1 MKQIILI
8 TAILAFQLAKAQ
20 CPERTNTTNPDSSNG
35 YDWRNLKLADTV
47 WIGSDPWTHVQG
59 VFNSSQNANIGFLA
73 TLPKDMQPEVGWEL
87 LYVDIGVNPTIG
99 GNSTNHPTLV
109 LYNKFRS
116 VMRVFVCITGTNN
129 DYNKATVF
137 ISWDAHSGTTK
148 IGNANLSAYNSP
160 IDALDNFNESKIFI
174 SLKKFN
180 QWQNNGA
187 NPGGYYWLMGEF
199 PIMYDPCVCNFN
211 SSFNIG
217 SRLTATG
224 DLEFNVFEGK
234 EKGAKT
240 ASSGT
245 PNITSKGFGRAIG
258 YLGNATK
265 KGNEYKKTLTE
276 VSTALEDI
284 FGVVHSLTSDSTP
297 FKMPAWAKQIPK
309 VGVIIGVA
317 EFLISGGNKTSGSAT
332 QTTLKIPN
340 LTAVGSLIFNNPIS
354 SNIFG
359 TPGGDHTN
367 EPSDRIPHYDNP
379 IGIFNLLE
387 TPVLEYVDYFLN
399 ASDAAASVDW
409 LHVNNQMWHLP
420 TLRQYRVKNDLKYIV
435 NPHSGLELVDIQAKI
450 SFTMGGAFDKIVGS
464 EGITSRHN
472 WPMTFGSNTY
482 NKLVNYGPYGPV
494 ILGTDTNADMRK
506 AWNRMGVT
514 LDFRS
519 DSFPGINRYIF
530 GTPWKAL
537 GCFPG
542 TTFMLTKYSS
552 GFYENTPKLA
562 CKVRAVFKRKDDPD
576 AKEVIWVGT
585 FNIKTTLSG
594 LQDNTNN
601 RYRLTTYD
609 QYGVPHI
616 LVPHYTDI
624 SRYKFNYEIG
634 VINSGNRSGNTVWH
648 VHNEKHPTNLTFAN
662 MHVASGNYFASNKI
676 TIGPNVT
683 MDEGI
688 IFRAG
693 VAIEVLENVEIAQ
706 NVELD
711 ISTKW
716 HPDCDRNVYEVHKS
730 TITTF
735 CNDSLKYKPKYILSK
750 RDIVDEN
757 VDDKSKN
764 RNGNLAFSI
773 YPNPSTN
780 IVNVTISS
788 EISTDFLIKIIDISG
803 KVYQTVSSVEP
814 VVKINIEGLADGIYF
829 IKVTDNRGRNKVEKL
844 LKYH

>member
-8 TAILAFQLAKAQ
+8 AAILAFQLAKAQ
-20 CPERTNTTNPDSSNG
+20 CPERTNTTNPDSTNG

-47 WIGSDPWTHVQG
+47 WIGSDPWTHIQG

-73 TLPKDMQPEVGWEL
+73 TLPKDMQPEDGWEL
-87 LYVDIGVNPTIG
+87 LYVDIGTNPASG
-99 GNSTNHPTLV
+99 GNSTNHPKLV

-116 VMRVFVCITGTNN
+116 VMRVFVCITGTNL
-129 DYNKATVF
+129 DYTKSAVYL
-137 ISWDAHSGTTK
+137 SWDSHNGTTLLA
-148 IGNANLSAYNSP
+148 NANLSAYNSP

-174 SLKKFN
+174 SLRKLN
-180 QWQNNGA
+180 HWENNGA

-217 SRLTATG
+217 ARLTLSG
-224 DLEFNVFEGK
+224 DLQFNIFENQ

-245 PNITSKGFGRAIG
+245 TNTTSKGFGRAIG
-258 YLGNATK
+258 YLGTSSK

-276 VSTALEDI
+276 VNSALEDI

-340 LTAVGSLIFNNPIS
+340 LTSQGNLEFELPFS
-354 SNIFG
+354 SNKFG

-379 IGIFNLLE
+379 IGVFNLLE
-387 TPVLEYVDYFLN
+387 TPELEYVDYFLN

-420 TLRQYRVKNDLKYIV
+420 TLRQYRVKNDLKYII
-435 NPHSGLELVDIQAKI
+435 NPHSGLELADIQAKI
-450 SFTMGGAFDKIVGS
+450 SFTMGGDFNKIVGV
-464 EGITSRHN
+464 EGITSRHTV
-472 WPMTFGSNTY
+472 PVTFGSNTL

-506 AWNRMGVT
+506 AWERMGVT

-552 GFYENTPKLA
+552 GYYENTPKLT
-562 CKVRAVFKRKDDPD
+562 CKVRAVFKRKNDPD
-576 AKEVIWVGT
+576 AKEVIWIGS
-585 FNIKTTLSG
+585 FNVKTTQSG

-601 RYRLTTYD
+601 RYRITTYD
-609 QYGVPHI
+609 QYGVQQI
-616 LVPHYTDI
+616 LVPHFTDT
-624 SRYKFNYEIG
+624 SRYKFNYDIS
-634 VINSGNRSGNTVWH
+634 VINSGNRSGNTVWPPKYEL
-648 VHNEKHPTNLTFAN
+648 NPANLTFIN
-662 MHVASGNYFASNKI
+662 THVSAGNYFATNKI

-693 VAIEVLENVEIAQ
+693 ANIEVLENVELAQ

-711 ISTKW
+711 ISSKW
-716 HPDCDRNVYEVHKS
+716 HPDCDRNVYEVS
-730 TITTF
+730 QNTITSF

-750 RDIVDEN
+750 RDIVEES
-757 VDDKSKN
+757 VEDKRKN
-764 RNGNLAFSI
+764 RNANLAFSV

-780 IVNVTISS
+780 IVNVTIRS
-788 EISTDFLIKIIDISG
+788 EISTDFSIQIIDISG
-803 KVYQTVSSVEP
+803 KVYQTLSTVAP
-814 VVKINIEGLADGIYF
+814 VVKINIEDLADGIYF
-829 IKVTDNRGRNKVEKL
+829 IKVTDNQGRNKVEKL

>member
-8 TAILAFQLAKAQ
+8 AAILAFQLAKAQ
-20 CPERTNTTNPDSSNG
+20 CPERTNTTNPDSTNG

-47 WIGSDPWTHVQG
+47 WIGSDPWTHIQG

-73 TLPKDMQPEVGWEL
+73 TLPKDMQPEDGWEL
-87 LYVDIGVNPTIG
+87 LYVDIGTNPASG
-99 GNSTNHPTLV
+99 GNSTNHPKLV

-116 VMRVFVCITGTNN
+116 VMRVFVCITGTNS
-129 DYNKATVF
+129 DYNKASVYL
-137 ISWDAHSGTTK
+137 SWDGYINGTL

-160 IDALDNFNESKIFI
+160 IDALDDFNESKIFI

-180 QWQNNGA
+180 QWDNNGA

-199 PIMYDPCVCNFN
+199 PIMYDPCVCNYN

-217 SRLTATG
+217 ARLASTG
-224 DLEFNVFEGK
+224 DLQFNIFESQ

-245 PNITSKGFGRAIG
+245 PNSTSKGFARSIG
-258 YLGNATK
+258 YLGDAAK
-265 KGNEYKKTLTE
+265 KGNEFEKTLNE
-276 VSTALEDI
+276 VNNALEDI

-297 FKMPAWAKQIPK
+297 FKMPEWAKQIPK
-309 VGVIIGVA
+309 VGVIVGVA

-340 LTAVGSLIFNNPIS
+340 LISQGNLTFNSPFGINK
-354 SNIFG
+354 FG

-367 EPSDRIPHYDNP
+367 EPSDHIPHYDNP
-379 IGIFNLLE
+379 IGVFNLLE
-387 TPVLEYVDYFLN
+387 TPELEYVDYFLN

-450 SFTMGGAFDKIVGS
+450 SFTMGGDFDKIVGD
-464 EGITSRHN
+464 EGVTSRHT
-472 WPMTFGSNTY
+472 WPVSFGGGTI

-506 AWNRMGVT
+506 AWDRMGVT

-542 TTFMLTKYSS
+542 TTFILTIYSS
-552 GFYENTPKLA
+552 GYYENTPKLT

-585 FNIKTTLSG
+585 FNVKTTQSG

-601 RYRLTTYD
+601 RYRITTYD
-609 QYGVPHI
+609 QYGVQQI
-616 LVPHYTDI
+616 LVPHYADI
-624 SRYKFNYEIG
+624 SRYKFNYDIS
-634 VINSGNRSGNTVWH
+634 VINSGNRSGNTVWPLKYEL
-648 VHNEKHPTNLTFAN
+648 NPANLIFAN
-662 MHVASGNYFASNKI
+662 THVAAGNYFATNKI

-693 VAIEVLENVEIAQ
+693 VNIEVLENVELAQ

-711 ISTKW
+711 ISSKW
-716 HPDCDRNVYEVHKS
+716 HPDCDRNVYEVDQN
-730 TITTF
+730 TIISF
-735 CNDSLKYKPKYILSK
+735 CNDSLKYKPKFILSK
-750 RDIVDEN
+750 RDIVEESVED
-757 VDDKSKN
+757 N
-764 RNGNLAFSI
+764 RKINNGNLAFSV

-780 IVNVTISS
+780 IVNVRITSDN
-788 EISTDFLIKIIDISG
+788 STDYSLQIIDISG
-803 KVYQTVSSVEP
+803 KVYQTVSTIEP
-814 VVKINIEGLADGIYF
+814 VLRINIEGLADGIYF
-829 IKVTDNRGRNKVEKL
+829 IKVTDNQGINKVEKL